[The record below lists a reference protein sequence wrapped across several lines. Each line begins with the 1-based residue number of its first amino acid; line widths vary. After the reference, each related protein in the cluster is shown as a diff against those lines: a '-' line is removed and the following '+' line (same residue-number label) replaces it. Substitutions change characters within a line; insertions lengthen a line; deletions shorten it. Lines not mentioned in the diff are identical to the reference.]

1 MAESKSAKAFD
12 MERLSRKK
20 KGAPP
25 CSRCSSFLRV
35 FWLAGAPGFE
45 PGNGGIKPAVPHKHW
60 NNAVQW
66 INLSPRSVGHHRDRP
81 VSPEPELAPA
91 RHRGVGF
98 AVSEC
103 MRRPVKQFEL
113 SR

>member
-1 MAESKSAKAFD
+1 MSAVLPHL
-12 MERLSRKK
+12 EITPQ
-20 KGAPP
+20 GPH
-25 CSRCSSFLRV
+25 
-35 FWLAGAPGFE
+35 WLAGAPGFE
-45 PGNGGIKPAVPHKHW
+45 PGNGGIERAVPHKHW
-60 NNAVQW
+60 DNAVQW